1 MVAMINRVLHAIGL
15 SATEQVIY
23 ELLVTRPPVTA
34 DELADLASDQPWA
47 GSVDAV
53 LRRLE
58 DLGLV
63 ARLPENPPRH
73 AVVPVD
79 VATEALIAARERSLA
94 AARQRIGQLATR
106 FARAGMAA
114 DPLDLVEIV
123 QGREAVQAALGR
135 LTDTVRSEMRGFD
148 APPYLT
154 DPGMPSTY
162 ELEGLRT
169 GIRYRV
175 IYDRRAVDQPGR
187 LPDID
192 QTVTAGEEARV
203 TDLPMKL
210 ALGDQPL
217 AMLPIRNDPVDLEC
231 WLVVHDSVLLDAL
244 SALFEMYWERAVP
257 LNVARDRPELVG
269 AGPNE
274 VERAL
279 LPLLLAGL
287 TDRQIAGH
295 LGLHE
300 RTAHRHLH
308 LMMTRLDATSRFQA
322 GYQAVRRGW
331 LNDTASADG

>member
-1 MVAMINRVLHAIGL
+1 MLHAVGL
-15 SATEQVIY
+15 SATEQAVY
-23 ELLVTRPPVTA
+23 ELLVTQPPLSA
-34 DELADLASDQPWA
+34 EDLAELAADQAWA
-47 GSVDAV
+47 GSVGAI

-63 ARLPENPPRH
+63 ARLPGDPPRH

-79 VATEALIAARERSLA
+79 VATEALIAAKERSLA
-94 AARQRIGQLATR
+94 AARQRIGQLTAR
-106 FARAGMAA
+106 FGRAGATA
-114 DPLDLVEIV
+114 DPLDRVEIV
-123 QGREAVQAALGR
+123 QGRAAVQAR
-135 LTDTVRSEMRGFD
+135 LDAFVRTVRSEMCGFD
-148 APPYLT
+148 APPYLNN
-154 DPGMPSTY
+154 PSAPSAF
-162 ELEGLRT
+162 ELEGLRS

-175 IYDRRAVDQPGR
+175 IYDRQAVDQPGR

-192 QTVTAGEEARV
+192 QTVSAGEQARI

-231 WLVVHDSVLLDAL
+231 WLVVHDAVLLTAL

-257 LNVARDRPELVG
+257 LNVARGRPELIG
-269 AGPNE
+269 AGPDAT
-274 VERAL
+274 ERAL

-287 TDRQIAGH
+287 TDRQIADH
-295 LGLHE
+295 LGWHE

-308 LMMTRLDATSRFQA
+308 AMMTRLDATSRFQA

-331 LNDTASADG
+331 LSDTVATGD